1 LVSRKISLFH
11 QDSFKAKKMKKLY
24 KKLGFLFA
32 LILIGQMATSQ
43 SKQAQFIAATNSF
56 KNLKYSLAITQLK
69 PIVDKDTTN
78 IAAMAMLA
86 DSYRFTKQYPEA
98 LNYYE
103 KLVLKSNPK
112 ADWVLRYA
120 ESLAIDKAYEKSELW
135 YRKYL
140 SMVPSDRRAASFSKA
155 DLGEI
160 GKVSSWDVKY
170 LNINTPASEYSPMLY
185 KNGLVFTS
193 NKYYS
198 KPVKHVFA
206 WNNTPFSDLY
216 YVQDLNNIQEKT
228 TKSDAS
234 NTTVKNKQGKFND
247 DNTAITSND
256 TKAIGIFDKKV
267 YTSVTVNNSNEITPI
282 SGNINTK
289 FHEGP
294 SAFLPEGGIIFTRNN
309 YYKSSKGTS
318 KDGKVKLKMFIA
330 KGEGLKEIIPFP
342 YNNDNYS
349 VGHPTV
355 SKDGKV
361 LIFASDM
368 NNGSGGVDL
377 YYSVRINEKQDWGR
391 PVNLGRKVNTE
402 GDEEFPFLDDN
413 DVLYFSS
420 NGLAGLGG
428 LDVFSV
434 QLKDLQPV
442 GVPKNLGAPFNS
454 SFDDFGVAK
463 TGKLT
468 GYLSSN
474 RLGNDDIYSFV
485 QKQFG
490 IILKGVVTD
499 ATTGLPLKNAKVIL
513 RNGDDEEILEL
524 DDKGQFTK
532 PLLKDI
538 GYELKAGLTNYLP
551 ERRYV
556 GTDGITKDTII
567 YVPIK
572 LKGVNDIQKFVINN
586 CDSLKKVF
594 FVDNIYYDLDKY
606 FIRADA
612 EPNLKKLIALMT
624 KYPDIK
630 VVTRSHCDSR
640 ASESYNRILSLR
652 RGESAKAYLTKNGVD
667 QNRIV
672 DPGRISVQYY
682 GKSKLVNGCK
692 DGVPCSEAEQQM
704 NRRTEFEIIYNG
716 INLALIDC
724 N

>member
-1 LVSRKISLFH
+1 
-11 QDSFKAKKMKKLY
+11 MKKLY
-24 KKLGFLFA
+24 KKLGFLIA
-32 LILIGQMATSQ
+32 LVLIGQLAKAQPKES
-43 SKQAQFIAATNSF
+43 QFIAASNSY
-56 KNLKYSLAITQLK
+56 KNLKYDLAITQLK
-69 PIVDKDTTN
+69 PIVDKDLTN
-78 IAAMAMLA
+78 VAAMAMLA
-86 DSYRFTKQYPEA
+86 NSYRFTKQYPEA

-103 KLVLKSNPK
+103 KLATQASPK

-155 DLGEI
+155 DLEGI
-160 GKVSSWDVKY
+160 GKESSWDVKY

-193 NKYYS
+193 NKYFS

-206 WNNTPFSDLY
+206 FNNTPFSDLY
-216 YVQDLNNIQEKT
+216 YVKDLNSIQT
-228 TKSDAS
+228 IDAKSDSS
-234 NTTVKNKQGKFND
+234 NTTVKNTGGKFND
-247 DNTAITSND
+247 DNTAVTSND
-256 TKAIGIFDKKV
+256 TKAIGIFAKKV
-267 YTSVTVNNSNEITPI
+267 YTSVALNNAIGITPI
-282 SGNINTK
+282 AGKINTK
-289 FHEGP
+289 FHEG
-294 SAFLPEGGIIFTRNN
+294 SAAYLPEGGIIFTRNN

-330 KGEGLKEIIPFP
+330 KGDNLKDIVPFP
-342 YNNDNYS
+342 YNNDEYS

-368 NNGSGGVDL
+368 NRGSGGVDL

-391 PVNLGRKVNTE
+391 PVNLGRKINTE

-413 DVLYFSS
+413 NVLYFSS

-434 QLKDLQPV
+434 QLKDLAPV

-499 ATTGLPLKNAKVIL
+499 ATTGLPLKNTKVTL
-513 RNGDDEEILEL
+513 RNGEDEEILEL
-524 DDKGQFTK
+524 DDKGQFSK
-532 PLLKDI
+532 PLMKDV
-538 GYELKAGLTNYLP
+538 GYELKAALVNYLP
-551 ERRYV
+551 ERSYV
-556 GTDGITKDTII
+556 GTDGITKDSII

-572 LKGVNDIQKFVINN
+572 LKGINDIQKFVIDN

-594 FVDNIYYDLDKY
+594 YVENIYYDLDKY
-606 FIRADA
+606 FIRTDA
-612 EPNLKKLIALMT
+612 ELNLNKLIKLMT
-624 KYPDIK
+624 KYPDLK

-640 ASESYNRILSLR
+640 ASEGYNRVLSLR
-652 RGESAKAYLTKNGVD
+652 RGESAKAYLVKNGIDASRV
-667 QNRIV
+667 
-672 DPGRISVQYY
+672 SVQYY
-682 GKSKLVNGCK
+682 GKSRLVNGCK

-724 N
+724 K

>member
-1 LVSRKISLFH
+1 MRILN
-11 QDSFKAKKMKKLY
+11 
-24 KKLGFLFA
+24 KKLGFIIA
-32 LILIGQMATSQ
+32 LVLIGQTVFSQ
-43 SKQAQFIAATNSF
+43 SIQKQLIAATNSF
-56 KNLKYSLAITQLK
+56 KSLKYDLAITQLK
-69 PIVDKDTTN
+69 PIVAKDSAN
-78 IAAMAMLA
+78 LGAMVMLA
-86 DSYRFTKQYPEA
+86 ESYRLTKQYPEA
-98 LNYYE
+98 LKHYE
-103 KLVLKSNPK
+103 ILALKSNPK

-155 DLGEI
+155 DLEEI
-160 GKVSSWDVKY
+160 GKESSWIVNY
-170 LNINTPASEYSPMLY
+170 LDMNTPASEYSPMLY

-193 NKYYS
+193 NKYYA
-198 KPVKHVFA
+198 KPVNHVFA
-206 WNNTPFSDLY
+206 WDNTPFSDLY
-216 YVQDLNNIQEKT
+216 YVKDLNNIRETELKGDSSNITKT
-228 TKSDAS
+228 NKS
-234 NTTVKNKQGKFND
+234 GKFND
-247 DNTAITSND
+247 DNTALTSND

-267 YTSVTVNNSNEITPI
+267 YTSIDVNKTNEIVPI
-282 SGNINTK
+282 NGKINTK
-289 FHEGP
+289 FHEGT
-294 SAFLPEGGIIFTRNN
+294 SAVLPEGGIIFTRNN
-309 YYKSSKGTS
+309 YFKSSKGTS
-318 KDGKVKLKMFIA
+318 KDGKVKLKMYIA
-330 KGEGLKEIIPFP
+330 KGEDLKGIVPFP

-368 NNGSGGVDL
+368 PNGSGGVDL
-377 YYSVRINEKQDWGR
+377 YYSVRINDKQDWGR

-413 DVLYFSS
+413 NVLYFSS

-428 LDVFSV
+428 LDVFSI
-434 QLKDLQPV
+434 QLKDLSPV

-499 ATTGLPLKNAKVIL
+499 ATTGMPLKNAKVTL
-513 RNGDDEEILEL
+513 RNGEDEEVLEL
-524 DDKGQFTK
+524 DEKGQFIK
-532 PLLKDI
+532 PLLKDV
-538 GYELKAGLTNYLP
+538 GYELKASLVNYLP
-551 ERRYV
+551 ERKYV
-556 GTDGITKDTII
+556 GTDGITKDSVI

-594 FVDNIYYDLDKY
+594 HVDNIYYDLDKY
-606 FIRADA
+606 FIRTDA
-612 EPNLKKLIALMT
+612 ESNLKKLIALMV
-624 KYPDIK
+624 KYTDIK
-630 VVTRSHCDSR
+630 VVTKSHCDSR
-640 ASESYNRILSLR
+640 ASESYNRILSLK
-652 RGESAKAYLTKNGVD
+652 RGEAAKAYLIKNGIEES
-667 QNRIV
+667 RIV
-672 DPGRISVQYY
+672 DPARISVQYF

-724 N
+724 K

>member
-1 LVSRKISLFH
+1 MRILN
-11 QDSFKAKKMKKLY
+11 
-24 KKLGFLFA
+24 KKLGYIIA
-32 LILIGQMATSQ
+32 LVFIGQTVFSQ
-43 SKQAQFIAATNSF
+43 SIQKQLIAATNSY
-56 KNLKYSLAITQLK
+56 KSLKYDLAITQLK
-69 PIVDKDTTN
+69 PIVAKDSAN
-78 IAAMAMLA
+78 LGAMVMLA
-86 DSYRFTKQYPEA
+86 ESYRLTKQYPEA
-98 LNYYE
+98 LKYYE
-103 KLVLKSNPK
+103 ILALKNNPR

-155 DLGEI
+155 DLEEI
-160 GKVSSWDVKY
+160 GKESSWIVNY
-170 LNINTPASEYSPMLY
+170 LDINTPASEYSPMLY

-193 NKYYS
+193 NKYYA
-198 KPVKHVFA
+198 KPVNHVFA
-206 WNNTPFSDLY
+206 WDNTPFSDLY
-216 YVQDLNNIQEKT
+216 YVKDLNNIRETEIKGDSSNITKT
-228 TKSDAS
+228 
-234 NTTVKNKQGKFND
+234 NKNGKFND
-247 DNTAITSND
+247 DNTALTSND

-267 YTSVTVNNSNEITPI
+267 YTSIDVNKTNEIVPI
-282 SGNINTK
+282 NGKINTK
-289 FHEGP
+289 FHEGT
-294 SAFLPEGGIIFTRNN
+294 SAVLPEGGIIFTRNN
-309 YYKSSKGTS
+309 YFKSSKGTS
-318 KDGKVKLKMFIA
+318 KDGKVKLKMYIA
-330 KGEGLKEIIPFP
+330 KGEDLKDIVPFP

-368 NNGSGGVDL
+368 PNGSGGVDL
-377 YYSVRINEKQDWGR
+377 YYSVRINDKQDWGR

-413 DVLYFSS
+413 NVLYFSS

-428 LDVFSV
+428 LDVFSI
-434 QLKDLQPV
+434 QLKDLSPV

-499 ATTGLPLKNAKVIL
+499 AATGMPLKNAKVTL
-513 RNGDDEEILEL
+513 RNGEEEEVLEL
-524 DDKGQFTK
+524 DEKGQFIK
-532 PLLKDI
+532 PLLKDV
-538 GYELKAGLTNYLP
+538 GYELKASLANYLP

-556 GTDGITKDTII
+556 GTDGITKDSVI

-594 FVDNIYYDLDKY
+594 HVDNIYYDLDKY
-606 FIRADA
+606 FIRTDA
-612 EPNLKKLIALMT
+612 ESNLKKLIALMI

-630 VVTRSHCDSR
+630 VVTKSHCDSR
-640 ASESYNRILSLR
+640 ASESYNRILSLK
-652 RGESAKAYLTKNGVD
+652 RGEAAKAYLIKNGIEES
-667 QNRIV
+667 RIV
-672 DPGRISVQYY
+672 DPARISVQYF

-692 DGVPCSEAEQQM
+692 DGVACSEAEQQM

-724 N
+724 K

>member
-1 LVSRKISLFH
+1 
-11 QDSFKAKKMKKLY
+11 
-24 KKLGFLFA
+24 
-32 LILIGQMATSQ
+32 
-43 SKQAQFIAATNSF
+43 
-56 KNLKYSLAITQLK
+56 
-69 PIVDKDTTN
+69 
-78 IAAMAMLA
+78 
-86 DSYRFTKQYPEA
+86 
-98 LNYYE
+98 
-103 KLVLKSNPK
+103 
-112 ADWVLRYA
+112 
-120 ESLAIDKAYEKSELW
+120 
-135 YRKYL
+135 
-140 SMVPSDRRAASFSKA
+140 
-155 DLGEI
+155 
-160 GKVSSWDVKY
+160 
-170 LNINTPASEYSPMLY
+170 
-185 KNGLVFTS
+185 
-193 NKYYS
+193 
-198 KPVKHVFA
+198 
-206 WNNTPFSDLY
+206 
-216 YVQDLNNIQEKT
+216 
-228 TKSDAS
+228 
-234 NTTVKNKQGKFND
+234 
-247 DNTAITSND
+247 
-256 TKAIGIFDKKV
+256 
-267 YTSVTVNNSNEITPI
+267 
-282 SGNINTK
+282 
-289 FHEGP
+289 
-294 SAFLPEGGIIFTRNN
+294 
-309 YYKSSKGTS
+309 
-318 KDGKVKLKMFIA
+318 MFIA

-391 PVNLGRKVNTE
+391 PVNLGRKINTE

-413 DVLYFSS
+413 NVLYFSS

-434 QLKDLQPV
+434 QLKELQPV

-499 ATTGLPLKNAKVIL
+499 ATTGLPLRNTKVTL
-513 RNGDDEEILEL
+513 RNGEDEEILEL

-538 GYELKAGLTNYLP
+538 GYELKASLTNYLP

-556 GTDGITKDTII
+556 GTDGITKDTVI

-572 LKGVNDIQKFVINN
+572 LKGINDIQKFVINN

-612 EPNLKKLIALMT
+612 ESNLKKLIALMT

-652 RGESAKAYLTKNGVD
+652 RGESAKAYLIKNGVD